1 MTAANLPDLR
11 ALRAHAA
18 AIIEQLSDEFDR
30 HPRPTIRHRINA
42 LAELVDALDSKLELL
57 ST

>member
-1 MTAANLPDLR
+1 MNAADLR
-11 ALRAHAA
+11 ALRAQAA
-18 AIIEQLSDEFDR
+18 AVIEQLSDEFDR

-42 LAELVDALDSKLELL
+42 LAELVDALDSKLEHL

>member
-1 MTAANLPDLR
+1 MNAGDLR
-11 ALRAHAA
+11 ALRGQAA

-30 HPRPTIRHRINA
+30 HPRPAIRHRINA
-42 LAELVDALDSKLELL
+42 LAELVDALDSKLERL